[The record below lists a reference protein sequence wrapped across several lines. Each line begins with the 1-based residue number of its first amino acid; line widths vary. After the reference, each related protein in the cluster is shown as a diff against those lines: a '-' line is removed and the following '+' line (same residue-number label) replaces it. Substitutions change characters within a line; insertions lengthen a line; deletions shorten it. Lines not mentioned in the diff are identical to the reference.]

1 MAWTLRSLWLAVQ
14 SLVRPRTSYGRDTP
28 LPARLYKYT
37 SLEAHHLA
45 RARNIIVDREVYFAN
60 PATFND
66 PFECRFRFS
75 MNGTAAEWNQFLR
88 RPEVAAENGLAPGA
102 EPTAQQMARWKSNAL
117 AHAPTV
123 GDKFR
128 ANMQKD
134 VGLLCLSEERDH
146 ILLWSH
152 YANSHRGVCFGF
164 SVADDP
170 LFAQEI
176 TKVTYQDD
184 FPIYEYFN
192 PPEDVERI
200 VFSTKSSQWSYEAE
214 WRVIRVRMGEGEG
227 AYRFAPGTLR
237 DVILGSEISKSD
249 RQSLEQYVA
258 KAPAPPIALWVAER
272 VQTQYALTIKRV

>member
-1 MAWTLRSLWLAVQ
+1 
-14 SLVRPRTSYGRDTP
+14 
-28 LPARLYKYT
+28 
-37 SLEAHHLA
+37 
-45 RARNIIVDREVYFAN
+45 
-60 PATFND
+60 
-66 PFECRFRFS
+66 

-170 LFAQEI
+170 LFSQEI
-176 TKVTYQDD
+176 ARVTYQNNY
-184 FPIYEYFN
+184 PRYEYFDQTSQD
-192 PPEDVERI
+192 EARI
-200 VFSTKSSQWSYEAE
+200 AFATKSSQWSYEAE
-214 WRVIRVRMGEGEG
+214 WRVIRVGTG
-227 AYRFAPGTLR
+227 AGTYQLAPGTLR
-237 DVILGSEISKSD
+237 DVILGSEMSPGD
-249 RQSLEQYVA
+249 RQSIEEYVA
-258 KAPAPPIALWVAER
+258 AAPGPSIALWKAER
-272 VQTQYALTIKRV
+272 VPTQYALTLKRV